1 MAPFPGV
8 EEGSPEPGTGP
19 DKPNP
24 NVAGK
29 GVERS
34 KEARLAS
41 REGIAKLYA
50 ACGEDSRGARPA
62 LNFGMESE
70 PPGWCTGWP
79 ARGFGQPTVENLN
92 NN

>member
-24 NVAGK
+24 SVAGK
-29 GVERS
+29 GVEQGGQ
-34 KEARLAS
+34 AGF

-50 ACGEDSRGARPA
+50 ACGEDSGGAQPA

-70 PPGWCTGWP
+70 LPGWCAGWP